1 VSPRR
6 GRPRRDQALAILIV
20 PVVVLTAI
28 FTAVI
33 ALERAAPR
41 AEPGP
46 DLRIANLDLP
56 VLGGEPTRCIRGTA
70 EDRVAEVRAQ
80 ITPGSRITSE
90 LVNACPAAFEGLG
103 LTYVGEVIG
112 HYLDREDGGWVQVND
127 DDYALRT
134 GPLPAQ
140 NGFRGLNSSLAVWL
154 PHDLAE
160 RLTGFGGPGRR
171 GDVVELSG
179 AVVRTDPADGGGLT
193 FRASDL
199 RVLAPSVAIEQPFH
213 LLQAVAAGGLSVVAL
228 GVAIGLHRSRRDS
241 R

>member
-1 VSPRR
+1 MSPRR
-6 GRPRRDQALAILIV
+6 RPRRDQALAVLIV
-20 PVVVLTAI
+20 PVVVLAAI

-41 AEPGP
+41 AEPA
-46 DLRIANLDLP
+46 DMRIDDLDLP

-112 HYLDREDGGWVQVND
+112 HYLERDDGGWVQVND

-140 NGFRGLNSSLAVWL
+140 DSFRGTNSSLAVWL

-160 RLTGFGGPGRR
+160 RLSGFGGPGRR
-171 GDVVELSG
+171 GDVVELTG
-179 AVVRTDPADGGGLT
+179 AVVRTDPTDGGGLT

-199 RVLAPSVAIEQPFH
+199 RVLAPSVTVEQPLH
-213 LLQAVAAGGLSVVAL
+213 VPQAIVAGVLSVVAL
-228 GVAIGLHRSRRDS
+228 GVALGLRRSRRDS